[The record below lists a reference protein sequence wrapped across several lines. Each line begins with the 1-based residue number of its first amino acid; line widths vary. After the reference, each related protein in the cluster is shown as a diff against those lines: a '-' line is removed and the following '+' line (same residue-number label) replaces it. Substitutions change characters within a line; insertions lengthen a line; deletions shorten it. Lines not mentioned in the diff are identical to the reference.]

1 MAVIATYVDDRDYV
15 YPDQYINI
23 HKVTASKTSMDV
35 EVAIFHSQK
44 SFADGEPPHTAHI
57 IKNVAFDMFD
67 TRNVWQQGYVGIKE
81 FWPDSV
87 DC

>member
-35 EVAIFHSQK
+35 DVTIYHSQK
-44 SFADGEPPHTAHI
+44 SFEDGEPPHTAHTI
-57 IKNVAFDMFD
+57 RNVAFDMFD
-67 TRNVWQQGYVGIKE
+67 SRNLWQQAYVGVKA